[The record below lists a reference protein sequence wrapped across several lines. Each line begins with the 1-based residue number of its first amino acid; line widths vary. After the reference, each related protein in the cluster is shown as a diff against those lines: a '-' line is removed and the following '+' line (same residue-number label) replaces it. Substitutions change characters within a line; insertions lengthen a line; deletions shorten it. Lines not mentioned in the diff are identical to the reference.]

1 MRAPPSP
8 TASDPGN
15 GDGLMHPVEI
25 TFDAL
30 LLFSMVVLAWQGV
43 HARNMFRAVVSFIMF
58 GLLTA
63 VAWVRLEAPDIALAE
78 ASLGAG
84 LTGALLLAT
93 LGRLAPERR
102 GARRPK
108 VVKLSTLP
116 WLTMGLAGT
125 TVLLA
130 VTLTLPAPG
139 LGEAVLAAM
148 PAAGVDSP
156 VTAVLLNF
164 RAWDTLLE
172 IGVMLLAVIALW
184 SLGQDVLASKPRL
197 PAPALPALVRLL
209 FPLFVLSTFYL
220 LWRGGH
226 GPGGAF
232 PAGAL
237 LAAGLVLA
245 LLAGAQVPERMRGA
259 PLRWA
264 LGAGLFAFL
273 VVAVGLM
280 WAVGTFFAYPPQH
293 ASILI
298 AIIEIAAGLSIGVM
312 LTALFL
318 GGEPTDI
325 KGGGK

>member
-1 MRAPPSP
+1 
-8 TASDPGN
+8 
-15 GDGLMHPVEI
+15 MHPVEML
-25 TFDAL
+25 FDAL
-30 LLFSMVVLAWQGV
+30 LLLSMVVLAWQGV
-43 HARNMFRAVVSFIMF
+43 HARNLFRAVVSFMMF

-78 ASLGAG
+78 AALGAG

-93 LGRLAPERR
+93 LGRLDQGGRATRLR
-102 GARRPK
+102 TTFMRF
-108 VVKLSTLP
+108 SLP
-116 WLTMGLAGT
+116 WMALGLAGT
-125 TVLLA
+125 TLLLA
-130 VTLTLPAPG
+130 VTLALPAPG
-139 LGEAVLAAM
+139 LDEAVLRAM

-172 IGVMLLAVIALW
+172 IAVMLLAVVALW
-184 SLGQDVLASKPRL
+184 SLGQDVLASTPRL

-209 FPLFVLSTFYL
+209 FPLFLLSTFYL

-245 LLAGAQVPERMRGA
+245 LLAGARVPERMTGA
-259 PLRWA
+259 PLRCA
-264 LGAGLFAFL
+264 LAAGLLAFL
-273 VVAVGLM
+273 MVAVGVM
-280 WAVGTFFAYPPQH
+280 ADRGVFFAYPPQH
-293 ASILI
+293 APILI
-298 AIIEIAAGLSIGVM
+298 AMVEIAAGLSIGVM

-318 GGEPTDI
+318 GGEPTDVE
-325 KGGGK
+325 GGPS

>member
-1 MRAPPSP
+1 MSLLHA
-8 TASDPGN
+8 A
-15 GDGLMHPVEI
+15 
-25 TFDAL
+25 FDAL
-30 LLFSMVVLAWQGV
+30 LLLSMIVLAWQGV
-43 HARNMFRAVVSFIMF
+43 HARNMFRAVVSFMMF

-78 ASLGAG
+78 AALGAG

-93 LGRLAPERR
+93 LGRLGGDFATTRSGRR
-102 GARRPK
+102 IIWISWPGLVLGFIGAA
-108 VVKLSTLP
+108 S
-116 WLTMGLAGT
+116 
-125 TVLLA
+125 LLA
-130 VTLTLPAPG
+130 VAMALPAPG
-139 LGEAVLAAM
+139 LGDRVQDAM
-148 PAAGVDSP
+148 PAAGVDAP

-172 IGVMLLAVIALW
+172 IAVMLLAVIALW
-184 SLGQDVLASKPRL
+184 SLGQDVLASPSRL

-209 FPLFVLSTFYL
+209 FPLFLLSTFYL

-245 LLAGAQVPERMRGA
+245 LLAGARVPERMTGA

-264 LGAGLFAFL
+264 LAAGLLAFL
-273 VVAVGLM
+273 AVAL
-280 WAVGTFFAYPPQH
+280 AVMVESGVFFAYPADYAPL
-293 ASILI
+293 LI
-298 AIIEIAAGLSIGVM
+298 AVVEIAAGLSIGVM

-318 GGEPTDI
+318 GGEPTDH
-325 KGGGK
+325 GARDR